1 MLFVVSLPTR
11 QKPSKPQFPPRRSDA
26 IPVTNDA
33 SQMEARAGNL
43 LVGLTKGS
51 SLVCLKYKF
60 PVRELNCDNSGTM
73 LRNVGPGEGS
83 G

>member
-1 MLFVVSLPTR
+1 
-11 QKPSKPQFPPRRSDA
+11 
-26 IPVTNDA
+26 
-33 SQMEARAGNL
+33 MEARAGNL